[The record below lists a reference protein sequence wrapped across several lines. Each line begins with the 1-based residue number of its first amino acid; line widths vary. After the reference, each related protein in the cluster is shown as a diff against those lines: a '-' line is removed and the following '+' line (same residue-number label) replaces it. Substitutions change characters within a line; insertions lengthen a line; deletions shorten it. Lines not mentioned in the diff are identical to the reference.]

1 MAKANTEY
9 IDAAVLQMMTCNCC
23 GRTASMPKYCLT
35 PIPLRPHPLTNL
47 QRERGGVITAKS

>member
-35 PIPLRPHPLTNL
+35 PPNQSPKG
-47 QRERGGVITAKS
+47 EGGVITAKS